1 MRILPVLIGFLILTT
16 FTLSYGAERE
26 SALTNYDKAIVRG
39 TISDAL
45 TGEGLAGVAIRFEG
59 INQTVYTDFDGNY
72 QLTLPFE
79 GKYDITVCL
88 ASYHPQSVKQVRVQ
102 YSSEIALNLALR
114 RN

>member
-1 MRILPVLIGFLILTT
+1 MRILPVLIGSLIVTT

-26 SALTNYDKAIVRG
+26 STLHNSEKALVHG
-39 TISDAL
+39 TISDAA

-72 QLTLPFE
+72 QLVLPFD
-79 GKYDITVCL
+79 GKYDITVHL
-88 ASYHPQSVKQVRVQ
+88 ASYQQQLVRQVLLQRNTDK
-102 YSSEIALNLALR
+102 SINLALR